1 VTSFASKSVTM
12 QKTFLLSFVLLVSL
26 VHPSTAQNVEKLT
39 SLESKSMKVY
49 YSTGHQQKASSITT
63 RVEKAIAFHS
73 KLVGFKPTVTLLVLS
88 AADWSSYTKF
98 PVYGMPHYNDEQT
111 LIVAAEDNPM
121 WKSFIPPMDQLPT
134 ELRKQIE
141 TVYRNADGNISMEA
155 FFDLL
160 ALHEL
165 GHAFHIQGG
174 LTMQR
179 KWMGELFCNI
189 LLHTYIAENEPEQL
203 PALTLF
209 PRMVINSGTKEFKYT
224 SLQDVQERYAE
235 IGQFH
240 GKNYGWY
247 QSRWHKSAGDIYD
260 AGGIELV
267 VKLWN
272 TFKQQKEIVTDEQLI
287 SLMETSVHKSVA
299 DMIRNWDRDTIK

>member
-1 VTSFASKSVTM
+1 M
-12 QKTFLLSFVLLVSL
+12 QKAILLSIGLLLSV
-26 VHPSTAQNVEKLT
+26 VHSSSAQKFEKLT
-39 SLESKSMKVY
+39 VLPTATIKTY
-49 YSTGHQQKASSITT
+49 YSAGHQQRATIISN

-73 KLVGFKPTVTLLVLS
+73 KLVGFTPTVTLLILS
-88 AADWSSYTKF
+88 AADWSSYTNF
-98 PVYGMPHYNDEQT
+98 PVYGMPHYNDQQT
-111 LIVAAEDNPM
+111 LIVAAEDNAM

-141 TVYRNADGNISMEA
+141 TVYRNAEGNISMEA

-209 PRMVINSGTKEFKYT
+209 PHMVINGGTKGYKYT
-224 SLQDVQERYAE
+224 SLNDVHERYEE
-235 IGQFH
+235 IGQQH
-240 GKNYGWY
+240 AKNYGWY
-247 QSRWHKSAGDIYD
+247 QCRWHKAAADMYD
-260 AGGIELV
+260 AAGKELT
-267 VKLWN
+267 VKLWKA
-272 TFKQQKEIVTDEQLI
+272 FKQQKEKLNDEELI
-287 SLMETSVHKSVA
+287 SFLETAAHKSVA
-299 DMIRNWDRDTIK
+299 DMMRNWDRDTIR

>member
-1 VTSFASKSVTM
+1 M
-12 QKTFLLSFVLLVSL
+12 QKRILLSFLLLVSIL
-26 VHPSTAQNVEKLT
+26 HTSTAQKFDKLT
-39 SLESKSMKVY
+39 ALESKNIRVY
-49 YSTGHQQKASSITT
+49 YSAGHAEKTATIAG
-63 RVEKAIAFHS
+63 RVEKAMTFHS
-73 KLVGFKPTVTLLVLS
+73 QLTGFKPTVTLLVLS
-88 AADWSSYTKF
+88 AADWSNYTKF

-121 WKSFIPPMDQLPT
+121 WKGFIPPMDQLPA

-141 TVYRNADGNISMEA
+141 TVYRNSRGNISMEA

-179 KWMGELFCNI
+179 TWMGELFCNI

-224 SLQDVQERYAE
+224 SLQDVHEHYNE

-260 AGGIELV
+260 AGGKELV
-267 VKLWN
+267 PKLWN
-272 TFKQQKEIVTDEQLI
+272 AFKQQKEKLSDEQLI
-287 SLMETSVHKSVA
+287 LFLETSAHKSIA
-299 DMIRNWDRDTIK
+299 DMIRNWERDTIK

>member
-1 VTSFASKSVTM
+1 M

>member
-299 DMIRNWDRDTIK
+299 DMIRNWERDTIR

>member
-1 VTSFASKSVTM
+1 M

-26 VHPSTAQNVEKLT
+26 VHQTTAQSFDKLT
-39 SLESKSMKVY
+39 ALETKTIKAY
-49 YSTGHQQKASSITT
+49 YSAGHQQRAAIISN

-88 AADWSSYTKF
+88 AADWSSYTNF
-98 PVYGMPHYNDEQT
+98 PVYGMPHYNDQQT
-111 LIVAAEDNPM
+111 LIVAAEDNDL
-121 WKSFIPPMDQLPT
+121 WKGFIPPMDQLPT
-134 ELRKQIE
+134 DLRTQIE
-141 TVYRNADGNISMEA
+141 TVYRNSNGKVSMEA

-209 PRMVINSGTKEFKYT
+209 PRMVINSGTKEYNYT
-224 SLQDVQERYAE
+224 SLKDVHDRYEE
-235 IGQFH
+235 IGQYH
-240 GKNYGWY
+240 AKNYGWY

-260 AGGIELV
+260 AGGKELI

-272 TFKQQKEIVTDEQLI
+272 AFKQQKEKLTDEQLI
-287 SLMETSVHKSVA
+287 LFLETAAHKSIA
-299 DMIRNWDRDTIK
+299 DMIRNWERDTIK

>member
-1 VTSFASKSVTM
+1 M
-12 QKTFLLSFVLLVSL
+12 LVSL
-26 VHPSTAQNVEKLT
+26 VHPSAAQNFEKLT
-39 SLESKSMKVY
+39 SLETKTIKTY
-49 YSTGHQQKASSITT
+49 YSAGHEQRATAISN
-63 RVEKAIAFHS
+63 RVEKAIAFHGR
-73 KLVGFKPTVTLLVLS
+73 LVGFTPTVTLLILS

-98 PVYGMPHYNDEQT
+98 PVFGMPHYNDQQT

-121 WKSFIPPMDQLPT
+121 WKSFIPPMDQLPAG
-134 ELRKQIE
+134 LRTQIE
-141 TVYRNADGNISMEA
+141 TVYRNSEGNISMEA

-209 PRMVINSGTKEFKYT
+209 PLMVINGGTKEYKYT
-224 SLQDVQERYAE
+224 SLKDVQERYDE
-235 IGQFH
+235 IGQYH
-240 GKNYGWY
+240 AKNYGWY
-247 QSRWHKSAGDIYD
+247 QCRWHKSAGDIYD
-260 AGGIELV
+260 AGGKELIL
-267 VKLWN
+267 KLWN
-272 TFKQQKEIVTDEQLI
+272 AFKQQKEKLTDEQLI
-287 SLMETSVHKSVA
+287 LFLETSAHKSIA
-299 DMIRNWDRDTIK
+299 DMIRNWDKDLIR